1 MTSYLLFGFLIGLAS
16 NIHCIG
22 MCGPLAFALPIDR
35 SNRFKS
41 ILSVVKYNLGRIFSY
56 IFLGMLVGM
65 FGFSVLLFST
75 MQWLSILSG
84 MLIIGMAWSNQVEQ
98 WPIIGF
104 WTKKMNAFIQLIF
117 RKTKDL
123 PLAYRSF
130 SFGMAN
136 GLLPCGM
143 VYLGLTNALGS
154 GTLFSSVLSML
165 AFGIGTLPAM
175 FFMPLIAQSKWK
187 VQIPKLIIT
196 ILLTFIGMLTIIRG
210 MNLGIPYISPKI
222 HIDSNESHTSPSL
235 ECCEDSCQVKPS
247 R

>member
-1 MTSYLLFGFLIGLAS
+1 MTSYLLFGFLIGLAA

-35 SNRFKS
+35 SSTIKS
-41 ILSVVKYNLGRIFSY
+41 ILSVFKYNFGRIFSY
-56 IFLGMLVGM
+56 SFLGMFIGM
-65 FGFSVLLFST
+65 FGFSVLLFGT

-84 MLIIGMAWSNQVEQ
+84 ILIIGMAWSDKVEQ
-98 WPIIGF
+98 WPIIGV
-104 WTKKMNAFIQLIF
+104 WTKNMSRLIQVIF
-117 RKTKDL
+117 QKTKKL

-130 SFGMAN
+130 SFGLAN
-136 GLLPCGM
+136 GLLPCGL
-143 VYLGLTNALGS
+143 VYLGLSNALGS
-154 GTLFSSVLSML
+154 GEILTSILSMT

-187 VQIPKLIIT
+187 VQIPKLIIA